1 MKKILVLT
9 FALMMALSLAA
20 CGGGNDDKAP
30 SGGEDKVPGG
40 NQQTEQ
46 NTLNPGTSQQAD
58 QLRDTPDESQPSGE
72 PGNASVEWPENEWT
86 KIIPKA
92 ADTVMKIDENM
103 STGMGNAY
111 VIYMDW
117 TDEDALAYGQKI
129 AETGVTAGIN
139 EDISSGKFEMLY
151 TDPNSGRMV
160 QITELGEV
168 EDDYVIVLYK

>member
-1 MKKILVLT
+1 MKKILALT
-9 FALMMALSLAA
+9 LALMTALSLAA

-40 NQQTEQ
+40 SQQIEQ
-46 NTLNPGTSQQAD
+46 NTPNPGTSQQTEQPRNTLD
-58 QLRDTPDESQPSGE
+58 KSQLSGE
-72 PGNASVEWPENEWT
+72 PDNASVEWPENEWT

-117 TDEDALAYGQKI
+117 TDEDALAYGRKI

-139 EDISSGKFEMLY
+139 EDISGGKFEMLY
-151 TDPNSGRMV
+151 TDLDSGRMV

-168 EDDYVIVLYK
+168 KDDYVIVLYK